1 VERRLREVWPDTVIG
16 LFGHIGDGNVH
27 ILINIGPDTKDH
39 HLDIDEIIYG
49 LIQELNG
56 AISAEHGIGLMK
68 RQFLSY
74 SKSDSEIALMK
85 ALKNTMDPDGILNPG
100 RIF

>member
-1 VERRLREVWPDTVIG
+1 
-16 LFGHIGDGNVH
+16 
-27 ILINIGPDTKDH
+27 
-39 HLDIDEIIYG
+39 